1 MIITLG
7 LPVRWK
13 HEARRSELHALAFGE
28 RLDEVAMKIRA
39 ALDAALLKAHAEED
53 GPTLA
58 RLYSE
63 AADLSEAAGEH
74 EAMCFYL
81 THAYVFALEAGSAEA
96 EALHARLKAEGREE

>member
-1 MIITLG
+1 MITTLG

-13 HEARRSELHALAFGE
+13 HESGRSCLHAAPCEGQFDGP
-28 RLDEVAMKIRA
+28 AMTTRA

-81 THAYVFALEAGSAEA
+81 THAYVFALEAGSPEA